1 MAKFIY
7 RMQGVLDIKYK
18 LEEQAKQQ
26 YMNAQSR
33 LNDAQEELDRLFE
46 RKNGYM
52 EQYAQLL
59 TQRLDVLELDSC
71 KNAILIMDEYIVNQQ
86 QVIYRLQTDLDR
98 AIDLLN
104 EAMQERKI
112 YEKLKEKQFEEFLIE
127 LNQEELKEI
136 DELVSYQYNNTE
148 DGRD

>member
-71 KNAILIMDEYIVNQQ
+71 KNAILIMDEYIANQQ